1 MFSHETLAHA
11 DLPQSLGVPRSQMLK
26 ERVMCHA
33 WCARV
38 RVLRYE
44 DDALKRACLANDE
57 ARKDTKRERLERC

>member
-1 MFSHETLAHA
+1 MFAHEALAHA
-11 DLPQSLGVPRSQMLK
+11 DLTQSLGVPGSQMLK

-38 RVLRYE
+38 RVLCCE
-44 DDALKRACLANDE
+44 DDALERACIAYDE